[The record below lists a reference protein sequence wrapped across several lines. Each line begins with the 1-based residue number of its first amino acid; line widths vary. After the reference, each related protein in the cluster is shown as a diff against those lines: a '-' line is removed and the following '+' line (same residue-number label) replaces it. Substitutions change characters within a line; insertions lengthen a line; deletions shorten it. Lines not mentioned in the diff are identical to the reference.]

1 MKQYQNHFYL
11 QAALIGWMRKR
22 HVLCKLLLNNKNDNG
37 HSRTVDFAGEGMYF
51 FDDKI
56 RKADSVNKNN
66 LLRTKF

>member
-1 MKQYQNHFYL
+1 
-11 QAALIGWMRKR
+11 MRKR

-66 LLRTKF
+66 LLRIKF